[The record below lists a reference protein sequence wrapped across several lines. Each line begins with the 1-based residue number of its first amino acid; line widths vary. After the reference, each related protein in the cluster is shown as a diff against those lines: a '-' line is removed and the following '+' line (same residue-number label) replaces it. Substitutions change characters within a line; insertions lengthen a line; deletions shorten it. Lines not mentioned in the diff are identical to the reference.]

1 MVKTKRVYERA
12 ASTDG
17 ARFLVDRV
25 WPRGVRKTSLHIE
38 EWLKDVAPSDA
49 LRHWFGHDP
58 KKWDEFQRRYF
69 PELEANPDAVKPLLD
84 AMRQGAIT
92 LVYGAHDTEHNN
104 AVALKSYLESPGKRV
119 SRRRVA

>member
-38 EWLKDVAPSDA
+38 AWLKDVAPSDA

-58 KKWDEFQRRYF
+58 KKWDEFRRRYF
-69 PELEANPDAVKPLLD
+69 RELEANPDAVKPLLD

-104 AVALKSYLESPGKRV
+104 AVALKSYLESPGKRA

>member
-58 KKWDEFQRRYF
+58 KKWDEFRRRYF
-69 PELEANPDAVKPLLD
+69 RELEANPDAVKPLLD

>member
-38 EWLKDVAPSDA
+38 AWLKDVAPSDA

>member
-38 EWLKDVAPSDA
+38 AWLKDVAPSDA

-58 KKWDEFQRRYF
+58 KKWDEFRRRYF
-69 PELEANPDAVKPLLD
+69 RELEANPDAVKPLLD

-104 AVALKSYLESPGKRV
+104 AVALKSYLESPRKRA
-119 SRRRVA
+119 SHRRVA